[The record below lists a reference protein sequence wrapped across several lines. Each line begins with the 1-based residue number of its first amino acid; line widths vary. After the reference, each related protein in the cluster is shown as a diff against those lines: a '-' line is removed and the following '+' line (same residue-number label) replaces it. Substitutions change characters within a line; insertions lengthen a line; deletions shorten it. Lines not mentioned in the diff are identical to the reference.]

1 MGWCLLVHNMYTGG
15 WGRSEWV
22 TEQEWCGTV
31 GARREGRAPEEQSV
45 GGEIDSADD
54 NTSQ

>member
-1 MGWCLLVHNMYTGG
+1 
-15 WGRSEWV
+15 V

-45 GGEIDSADD
+45 GGEIDSAD
-54 NTSQ
+54 NITSQRHGQGMVALTYSYL